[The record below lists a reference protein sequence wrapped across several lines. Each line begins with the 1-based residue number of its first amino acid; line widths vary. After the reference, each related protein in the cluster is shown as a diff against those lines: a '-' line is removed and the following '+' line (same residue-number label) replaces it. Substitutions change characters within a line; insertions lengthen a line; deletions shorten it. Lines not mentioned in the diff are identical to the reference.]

1 MAGFCCSQL
10 GIHNYFLM
18 EATTARASER
28 QQLVLVGFNDRS
40 SASIRCQPP
49 HKLCPAPDTP
59 SNLNLLLSIHRASC
73 VFPACQAA
81 VNQDGPLNMETVS
94 IVPALDTHP
103 GRLLPYLAIHG
114 HISSSSHYC
123 IFHCFGLNDEQFLGS
138 NNASYYYKWILN
150 CLNEPRETW
159 NLICT
164 THYSLQTFPRSYIQ
178 H

>member
-18 EATTARASER
+18 EATTARAGER

-150 CLNEPRETW
+150 CLNEPRET
-159 NLICT
+159 
-164 THYSLQTFPRSYIQ
+164 
-178 H
+178 

>member
-150 CLNEPRETW
+150 CLNEPRET
-159 NLICT
+159 
-164 THYSLQTFPRSYIQ
+164 
-178 H
+178 

>member
-1 MAGFCCSQL
+1 MAGFCCCQL

-150 CLNEPRETW
+150 CLNEPRET
-159 NLICT
+159 
-164 THYSLQTFPRSYIQ
+164 
-178 H
+178 